1 MARILVAEDDA
12 SANKLISAVLR
23 RDNHEVLSA
32 VDGQDALD
40 VLDHEHVDLIVREH
54 SHH

>member
-32 VDGQDALD
+32 VD
-40 VLDHEHVDLIVREH
+40 VRMR
-54 SHH
+54 STCSIMSMWTSS